1 MILYWIVLNF
11 HADSGSSP
19 AYQLNFRHSSALS
32 LSDYTPPATPTR
44 QRGQNTPLASR
55 TLTAGPSQLETTGR
69 STMNRKLLQKLVDGN
84 GLSDF
89 EVAGL
94 FERCDGCGLTFEGV
108 TLRQHIKQL
117 CRGEIAQ

>member
-1 MILYWIVLNF
+1 MVLSS
-11 HADSGSSP
+11 HKDGSSP
-19 AYQLNFRHSSALS
+19 AYRLNFRHSSALS

-44 QRGQNTPLASR
+44 QHGQDTPLASHNA
-55 TLTAGPSQLETTGR
+55 TAGPSQQAIAGR
-69 STMNRKLLQKLVDGN
+69 STVNRKLLQKLADGN
-84 GLSDF
+84 GLSDY

-117 CRGEIAQ
+117 CRGGSRQ